1 MITLIEPS
9 GFGRVNMEET
19 NSCCSWWESFIIFL
33 CSSFCNSEF
42 NEISSEEDRE
52 HGRAWCFE
60 GTFSS
65 NSIMSPLTIWR
76 ISTSL
81 VSFCHSGKQLATPP
95 AVKFFASL
103 LNWAISTKSTNLFT
117 CFVVSVSSLCGVTS
131 SDRGSGTVA
140 GIRLCGGILF
150 LEGLGPGTDPS
161 RSLKKA
167 DWKIDVPCLV
177 HGYPR
182 HIRSCSWD

>member
-1 MITLIEPS
+1 MY
-9 GFGRVNMEET
+9 
-19 NSCCSWWESFIIFL
+19 
-33 CSSFCNSEF
+33 CSSFCNSVF
-42 NEISSEEDRE
+42 SEISSVGDRE
-52 HGRAWCFE
+52 HGRAWCLE
-60 GTFSS
+60 GTLSCS

-76 ISTSL
+76 TSTSL

-103 LNWAISTKSTNLFT
+103 LNRAISTKSTNLFT
-117 CFVVSVSSLCGVTS
+117 CFIVSVSSLCGVTS

-161 RSLKKA
+161 
-167 DWKIDVPCLV
+167 
-177 HGYPR
+177 
-182 HIRSCSWD
+182 